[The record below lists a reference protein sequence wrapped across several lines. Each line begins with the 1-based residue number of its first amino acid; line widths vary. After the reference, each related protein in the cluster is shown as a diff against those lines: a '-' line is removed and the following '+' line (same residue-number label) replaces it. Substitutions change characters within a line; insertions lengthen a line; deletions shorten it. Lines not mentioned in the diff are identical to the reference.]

1 MELITIKE
9 APAAIGPYSHAVRL
23 GDLLYLS
30 GQVPFHPETGEIVG
44 KTMAEQTRQ
53 ALANADTILKGVG
66 LTRNNIVKTTVFLT
80 NYDFFAE
87 FNAAYGDFMGEHRPA
102 RTAVEV
108 SRLPKNALVEIEVL
122 ASFK

>member
-23 GDLLYLS
+23 GDMLYLS

-66 LTRNNIVKTTVFLT
+66 LTRSNIVKTTVFLT

-87 FNAAYGDFMGEHRPA
+87 FNATYGEFMGEHRPA